1 LISLVVVLLSPA
13 YGVALLSSNSDGC
26 ALATTGQPQDS
37 AKPTTFVEKLPNST
51 VEFKMV
57 HVPGGKVRIGEKEV
71 TVKSFMMGATEVTW
85 DVFDGYI
92 LSGEPS
98 KPYDQSEFPPDA
110 IARPSR
116 PYILPDLGWGHAGY
130 PVINVSATTVEMFL
144 RWLRSVT
151 GKKYRL
157 ATEAEWQLAASA
169 ANDAPM
175 KDREWFSENAKDVSH
190 PVGKKLPNSYGLYD
204 MLGNVGEWC
213 ADTGGKP
220 VLCGG
225 DFTYS
230 AADLKPTVRRYWAPE
245 WQVTDPQIPKSRWWL
260 SDGWFVGFRLVC
272 DP

>member
-1 LISLVVVLLSPA
+1 LIAFLIALGAQDAA
-13 YGVALLSSNSDGC
+13 Y
-26 ALATTGQPQDS
+26 T
-37 AKPTTFVEKLPNST
+37 EKLPESA

-57 HVPGGKVRIGEKEV
+57 RVAGGEVKVGDK
-71 TVKSFMMGATEVTW
+71 TVKVAPFYIGATEVTW
-85 DVFDGYI
+85 EVFDGYL

-116 PYILPDLGWGHAGY
+116 PYKLPDLGWGHAGY
-130 PVINVSATTVEMFL
+130 PVINVHETTVEMFL

-169 ANDAPM
+169 ASDG
-175 KDREWFSENAKDVSH
+175 KLEDREWFAANSGGVSH
-190 PVGKKLPNSYGLYD
+190 PVGKKLPNKLGLFD

-213 ADTGGKP
+213 TGLDGKR

-225 DFTYS
+225 DMDYEGKDLSPSLRRSYS
-230 AADLKPTVRRYWAPE
+230 LD

-260 SDGWFVGFRLVC
+260 ADGYFVGFRLAR
-272 DP
+272 DG

>member
-1 LISLVVVLLSPA
+1 MIPLL
-13 YGVALLSSNSDGC
+13 LTL
-26 ALATTGQPQDS
+26 TTAQEKS
-37 AKPTTFVEKLPNST
+37 YVEKLPSST

-57 HVPGGKVRIGEKEV
+57 CVPGGEVKIGDK
-71 TVKSFMMGATEVTW
+71 TVKVAPFYMGATEVTW
-85 DVFDGYI
+85 DVFDGFL

-98 KPYDQSEFPPDA
+98 KPYEQKEFPPDA

-130 PVINVSATTVEMFL
+130 PVINVNTTNVEMFL

-157 ATEAEWQLAASA
+157 ATEAEWELAASTSTT
-169 ANDAPM
+169 APLA
-175 KDREWFSENAKDVSH
+175 DREWFADNAKDVSH

-204 MLGNVGEWC
+204 MLGNVGEW
-213 ADTGGKP
+213 ATDLSGKP

-230 AADLKPTVRRYWAPE
+230 ATDLKPTVRRYWSLE
-245 WQVTDPQIPKSRWWL
+245 WQVTDPQLPKSRWWL

>member
-1 LISLVVVLLSPA
+1 ML
-13 YGVALLSSNSDGC
+13 VALLIASTQEK
-26 ALATTGQPQDS
+26 AYT
-37 AKPTTFVEKLPNST
+37 EKLPNST

-57 HVPGGKVRIGEKEV
+57 HVPGGEVKIGDK
-71 TVKSFMMGATEVTW
+71 TVKVAPFYLGATEVTW

-98 KPYDQSEFPPDA
+98 KPYEQKEFGPDV

-130 PVINVSATTVEMFL
+130 PVINVNITTVEMFL

-169 ANDAPM
+169 VASNDP
-175 KDREWFSENAKDVSH
+175 KNYEWYADTSGDTTR
-190 PVGKKLPNSYGLYD
+190 PVGKKQPNRLGFYD
-204 MLGNVGEWC
+204 MLGNVGEW
-213 ADTGGKP
+213 ATDLNGKP
-220 VLCGG
+220 VLCGP

-230 AADLKPTVRRYWAPE
+230 AADLKPTERRYYRPE

-260 SDGWFVGFRLVC
+260 SDGFFVGIRLAC